1 MVEEA
6 KMKVYAGI
14 DLHSTNSVLS
24 FVDENGQLLRE
35 RRYPNELPV
44 IIEALTPYREQLVG
58 VVVESTYNW
67 YWLVDGLMAAGFPV
81 RLAHAAAIP
90 QYAGLKHGDDFTDA
104 RHLAN
109 LLRLGILPEGYI
121 YPSSQRG
128 LRDLLRR
135 RRLLVR
141 EQTRQALALQSLWTR
156 HTGHPLRD
164 LPHLTLTELSDRFTD
179 THVRESARVMWTLWQ
194 VIHREIQA
202 VERGVRKE
210 MKHSPDLA
218 HLQSTPGIGDIL
230 GQTILL
236 ETGAIERFH
245 QVGDYASYC
254 RCVDSKRLSNGKA
267 KGHGNAK
274 SGNRHLAWAYI
285 EAANYAIRFSPP
297 IKSWFDRKR
306 RRCHRMVALKAVAHK
321 LARACYFI
329 LRGHTDFDLV
339 RAFG

>member
-1 MVEEA
+1 
-6 KMKVYAGI
+6 MKVYAGI

-121 YPSSQRG
+121 YPSAQRG

-156 HTGHPLRD
+156 HTGHLLRD

>member
-1 MVEEA
+1 
-6 KMKVYAGI
+6 MKVYAGI
-14 DLHSTNSVLS
+14 DLHSTNSVLA
-24 FVDENGQLLRE
+24 VIDEAGQPQHE
-35 RRYPNELPV
+35 KRYPNELPV
-44 IIEALTPYREQLVG
+44 IVAALKPYRDQLVG

-67 YWLVDGLMAAGFPV
+67 YWLVDGLMAADFPV
-81 RLAHAAAIP
+81 HLAHAAAIP

-121 YPSSQRG
+121 YPPAQRG

-141 EQTRQALALQSLWTR
+141 EQTRQCLALQSLWTR
-156 HTGHPLRD
+156 HTGHQLRD
-164 LPHLTLTELSDRFTD
+164 VPHVTLQELSNRFD
-179 THVRESARVMWTLWQ
+179 DPHVRESARVMWTLWQ
-194 VIHREIQA
+194 VLHREIQSL
-202 VERGVRKE
+202 ERGARKE

-236 ETGAIERFH
+236 ETGSIGRFPH
-245 QVGDYASYC
+245 VGDYASYC
-254 RCVDSKRLSNGKA
+254 RCVDSKRVSNGKT
-267 KGHGNAK
+267 KGRGNAK

-285 EAANYAIRFSPP
+285 EAANYAMRFSPP
-297 IKSWFDRKR
+297 IKSWFDRKK

-329 LRGHTDFDLV
+329 LREHTDFDLK

>member
-1 MVEEA
+1 
-6 KMKVYAGI
+6 MKVYAGI
-14 DLHSTNSVLS
+14 DLHSTNSVLA
-24 FVDENGQLLRE
+24 VMDEDGQLQRE
-35 RRYPNELPV
+35 KRYPNELTV

-121 YPSSQRG
+121 YPSAQRG

-141 EQTRQALALQSLWTR
+141 EQTRQSLALQSLWTR

-164 LPHLTLTELSDRFTD
+164 LPHLTLEELSERFID
-179 THVRESARVMWTLWQ
+179 MHVRESARVMWTLWQ
-194 VIHREIQA
+194 VLRSQILE
-202 VERGVRKE
+202 VERSVRKA
-210 MKHSPDLA
+210 MKHSTDLT

-236 ETGAIERFH
+236 ETGAIARFH

-254 RCVDSKRLSNGKA
+254 RCVDSKRLSNGKT
-267 KGHGNAK
+267 KGRGNAK

-297 IKSWFDRKR
+297 IRSWFDRKR

-321 LARACYFI
+321 LARASYFI
-329 LRGHTDFDLV
+329 LRDHTDFDLV